1 MIILTYPLGQTRLR
15 QRRLNRQSLKPPSEG
30 FTLLEILIVLVLLG
44 LIISMLPSGLLALN
58 TKADYQMSVQKV
70 VIAARQCSIT
80 AQQQQRSISL
90 GSEACPLPS
99 GTDKLTITAESLP
112 LFHADGTASHSARI
126 VIEPAKDSSI
136 DPAKGSSIDPAKG
149 SLVDTATGSNHPVTV
164 VMIDKLTAN
173 VTLKIDEPY

>member
-1 MIILTYPLGQTRLR
+1 VSLMSCPLGQHQLR
-15 QRRLNRQSLKPPSEG
+15 QHQLRQQSLKLPSGG
-30 FTLLEILIVLVLLG
+30 FTLLEILIVLALLG
-44 LIISMLPSGLLALN
+44 LIISMLPRGLIALN
-58 TKADYQMSVQKV
+58 TKADYQILVQKV

-99 GTDKLTITAESLP
+99 DTSKLTTKAELLP

-126 VIEPAKDSSI
+126 VIETAED
-136 DPAKGSSIDPAKG
+136 
-149 SLVDTATGSNHPVTV
+149 SLVGSATGFNHPVTV

-173 VTLKIDEPY
+173 VSLKIDEPH